1 MLKTDT
7 PNTYCSRPVP
17 WELELCSNK
26 SVTYRLEH
34 KLYTDK
40 QVTYWWELEF
50 CTNAPITFW
59 ELKLCPFKPVTY
71 WELKL
76 CNNKLVTYWSRPVPW
91 NLTIT
96 FGCRSTSHN
105 KFNCLRLNVCQVV
118 FFLNSGKR
126 YLLYKCWWKW
136 LEFWWLHSAAG
147 PPL

>member
-1 MLKTDT
+1 M
-7 PNTYCSRPVP
+7 P

-118 FFLNSGKR
+118 FFLIAENDIFCINVDENGLNSDDYILPPVHLFK
-126 YLLYKCWWKW
+126 LYKVKR
-136 LEFWWLHSAAG
+136 
-147 PPL
+147 